1 MSDKEKINFKDRYET
16 EAGRPARIICI
27 DYVESANLKFDVY
40 RVIALI
46 KDIHGNEH
54 IALFDEWGNPQDT
67 INECKLIKYDPVKY
81 LKRGDPVL
89 VSIDGGTEWVKAH
102 YHSKTQTSDKY
113 ATFKDGKSD
122 WTGSHLEYWK
132 HIRVPEPLQK

>member
-1 MSDKEKINFKDRYET
+1 MSDKEKINFKDKYET
-16 EAGRPARIICI
+16 EDGKPVRVICI
-27 DYVESANLKFDVY
+27 DYVEIINVNLHP
-40 RVIALI
+40 VIVLI
-46 KDIHGNEH
+46 KDHRGNES
-54 IALFDEWGNPQDT
+54 IAFYDQYGIPQDVV
-67 INECKLIKYDPVKY
+67 EGRKLIKYDPIKY

-132 HIRVPEPLQK
+132 HIRVPESLQK